1 LGSDAAEGRS
11 SAVFAAADNGLYVV
25 QPVLTPLRDQ
35 RVTPTEALK
44 SMTIWAAKQY
54 DEQARRDPLEPGKI
68 ADLEILDRNPLALD
82 SIAINDIRVVA
93 TTK

>member
-1 LGSDAAEGRS
+1 
-11 SAVFAAADNGLYVV
+11 
-25 QPVLTPLRDQ
+25 
-35 RVTPTEALK
+35 
-44 SMTIWAAKQY
+44 MTIWAATQY

-68 ADLEILDRNPLALD
+68 ADLEFLDRNPLALD